1 VIQKPPKKFLLN
13 QNKENKMTD
22 RDVNYMREMWGTTQL
37 VTDYKP
43 ERKKLLREVTDEK
56 FKKEQEPVENEL
68 FDSWDYGLESLTPIS

>member
-43 ERKKLLREVTDEK
+43 ERKKLLREVTDEE